1 MNTFSSGVPIMHID
15 ESKKFDKRTIERDLK
30 AGTISAKEWEQ
41 FLNGLPDVSDK
52 VDFVMSEEEQ
62 KEQDEEI
69 IEDKGEKPKES
80 VGEGRTSEKK

>member
-1 MNTFSSGVPIMHID
+1 MHID

-62 KEQDEEI
+62 KEQGEEI